1 MQNPPPGPPPGGDQP
16 GYRSQGEQPPGY
28 PPPGQQPP
36 EQQPPEQ
43 QPPGQ
48 QPPGQQPPGQQPPG
62 YPPPGQQP
70 PGYPPQGYQDPY
82 QQQPYQS
89 GAGVDKKSGAI
100 LSYLLGWVTGIIF
113 LFVGKN
119 DPDVKYHA
127 AQSTIFFGGMT
138 IIFWLLYSLGPV
150 IGLLFVLSWLVFILS
165 IVGWVFCLVQANSY
179 GGARFKLPIVGDL
192 ITPYVEQL
200 ANAV

>member
-16 GYRSQGEQPPGY
+16 GYPPEGGQPQGY
-28 PPPGQQPP
+28 P
-36 EQQPPEQ
+36 
-43 QPPGQ
+43 
-48 QPPGQQPPGQQPPG
+48 PPGQQPPG

-70 PGYPPQGYQDPY
+70 PTYPPQGYQ
-82 QQQPYQS
+82 QQPYQAA
-89 GAGVDKKSGAI
+89 GGVDKKTGAI
-100 LSYLLGWVTGIIF
+100 LSYLLGWITGIIF

-138 IIFWLLYSLGPV
+138 VIFWLLYSLGPV

-165 IVGWVFCLVQANSY
+165 IVGWVFCLVRANSY